1 MGETKELITYVRRG
15 GRLSLRGA
23 AGTASEKP
31 HSGPTISRSLHGFRA
46 TKQWVENTAQSK
58 EENCNTAAVGKGLI
72 RNSPSRKEGRVHF
85 KQENTFVPAPLLRK
99 DDAQVALS
107 PISLNIEHGT
117 HFSLPDKGGKIL
129 QQAVPFVRNEGGERK
144 VVWCNPAFCDDSDD
158 RRSSNESATATTTT
172 ITSRRSPSSFSKH
185 VSLGAVSQD
194 VSPPQ
199 QMRRLSSNMEG
210 EDDPTSFRLSKVDV
224 DRGNYGSPGEEKC
237 TEAASPAFSISAVAG
252 SSPATVTT
260 TSTPEER
267 GRSLRA
273 QFDLE
278 SKSGNWY
285 TPVMSSLTPESV
297 GNSRFLDRLMMDVT
311 RSRKTLAQ
319 TPAFKAAS
327 SSQAFFSS
335 PAHPLCAAASPSMRD
350 DNTPGDSNRR
360 RHSGAYNFNYAADET
375 TPDCVVSERRRS
387 RKLAMQ
393 QVIGASPPYCSDGK
407 SVKSHKAGNRAGKPT
422 PRGGVDVT
430 GGGGGSAQRV
440 QGAAAPTPLSDHE
453 SMVEADL
460 EADIA
465 REIEEEIAKE
475 ILHLSQK
482 LADLHAR
489 QELRRVGWGE
499 KSSKVGHSCPQT
511 PLRCAPSPAGPAD
524 ATPPTVLEEEE
535 KQRPASE
542 SKRRSGRVV
551 AAKFLQS
558 TTERKGVQSVDR
570 SSRRRLLSD
579 APFLGPINLPRRSLG
594 TPARLLA
601 KAKSIRNSCSPEQ
614 HQHRHQLQHKHMEQ
628 GLITT
633 QSRQS
638 RSKVSAEE
646 YVRERSSSAACGS
659 KSKNAVLKEV
669 SRKDLEESRIVDI
682 ASNNNNNNVDRQQQ
696 ARSLSMGSAV
706 QSRCFPEFERKID
719 WVKTLRSDS
728 LLQST
733 AAPTNPIDQMI
744 DDLIPRQI
752 CKDTLDIHTWLR
764 ENHGSVEIEDET
776 LSQTIVPE
784 SMYPVASPMP
794 VERCDQSNEL
804 TPQLVSAIRQ
814 HAPPPPA
821 APFVERT
828 PTPSKAARPW
838 VTPTRNTPSSAA
850 AAARSCS
857 PSVRARSVPSRYGTP
872 IRSISKTSGTADKTS
887 TDPKLVLE
895 SPVRRIDP
903 TSRRKSVTREPGVSP
918 DTRGRSLLRKPTTR
932 KGYPGVAG
940 LKSKAEG
947 AADGEDVDAHCS
959 RHHPQHPSRS
969 PVAKARDGKSLGG
982 NGNECMKRKDNFEAE
997 YERFVESTDIVE
1009 KQVSDLYHA
1018 AMENVSTA
1026 ESPAQSKAMNP
1037 MKGKSSSA
1045 RTGAKYTYVRCADL
1059 IKDRSKT
1066 PVLPKGKRATG
1077 QSVLPPMDGQDS
1089 DDSVLA
1095 RSAPRTE
1102 SSLDTE
1108 DMNSEERVAEGVE
1121 VQLARHL
1128 ETLQQKPVLD
1138 GGLERLD
1145 SLRIER
1151 LSLPKIRA
1159 LSRSED
1165 VLQDDSQRDSGSV
1178 KRAFNQQKKF
1188 LETDAPP
1195 STYNDRRQYNN
1206 NNT

>member
-15 GRLSLRGA
+15 GRLRMRGA
-23 AGTASEKP
+23 AGTASETP
-31 HSGPTISRSLHGFRA
+31 QAAAGPTLHGYRA
-46 TKQWVENTAQSK
+46 TKQWIEKLENTAQ
-58 EENCNTAAVGKGLI
+58 VQL
-72 RNSPSRKEGRVHF
+72 RNSPPRKEGRVHF

-99 DDAQVALS
+99 DEAQVALS
-107 PISLNIEHGT
+107 PISLNID
-117 HFSLPDKGGKIL
+117 HFSTAQPSSDGKIL

-158 RRSSNESATATTTT
+158 RRFSNESATTTT

-185 VSLGAVSQD
+185 VSLGLVSQG
-194 VSPPQ
+194 VSPPQQ
-199 QMRRLSSNMEG
+199 QMRRLSSSTEG
-210 EDDPTSFRLSKVDV
+210 EQSKVDV
-224 DRGNYGSPGEEKC
+224 DHGNYGSPGEEKC
-237 TEAASPAFSISAVAG
+237 TEASSPAFSIGAVAG

-297 GNSRFLDRLMMDVT
+297 GNSRCLDRLMMDVT
-311 RSRKTLAQ
+311 RTRKTLAQ
-319 TPAFKAAS
+319 MPAFKAAS

-360 RHSGAYNFNYAADET
+360 RPSGAYNFNYAAPET
-375 TPDCVVSERRRS
+375 TPDCVGSERRRS

-422 PRGGVDVT
+422 PRGGGVELS
-430 GGGGGSAQRV
+430 GGGGGSSAQRV

-453 SMVEADL
+453 AMVEADL

-489 QELRRVGWGE
+489 QESRRVGWGE

-511 PLRCAPSPAGPAD
+511 PLRCAPSPAGPPD
-524 ATPPTVLEEEE
+524 ATPPTVLEEVE

-601 KAKSIRNSCSPEQ
+601 KANSVRNSCSPEQ
-614 HQHRHQLQHKHMEQ
+614 QQQQHRHQLQHKHMDQ
-628 GLITT
+628 GLTTT

-646 YVRERSSSAACGS
+646 YVRERSSSAAGGS
-659 KSKNAVLKEV
+659 KSKKAVLKEV

-682 ASNNNNNNVDRQQQ
+682 ASNNNNNYNVDRQQQ

-706 QSRCFPEFERKID
+706 QSRYFPEFERKID

-733 AAPTNPIDQMI
+733 AAPPNPIDQMI

-752 CKDTLDIHTWLR
+752 CKGTLDVHTWLR
-764 ENHGSVEIEDET
+764 ENHGSVEIDEET

-784 SMYPVASPMP
+784 SMYPEASPMP
-794 VERCDQSNEL
+794 VERCAQSNEL
-804 TPQLVSAIRQ
+804 PPHLVSASKQ
-814 HAPPPPA
+814 HANPAPA
-821 APFVERT
+821 AAPYVART

-838 VTPTRNTPSSAA
+838 ITPTRNTPSASSAA

-872 IRSISKTSGTADKTS
+872 IRSISRTPGSAEKTCTV
-887 TDPKLVLE
+887 PKLVLE
-895 SPVRRIDP
+895 SRVTRIDS
-903 TSRRKSVTREPGVSP
+903 TSRRKSVSREGGVSP

-940 LKSKAEG
+940 LKSKAAEG
-947 AADGEDVDAHCS
+947 GADGEDVDAHCS
-959 RHHPQHPSRS
+959 RHHPQHPGRS
-969 PVAKARDGKSLGG
+969 SVAKARDGKSLGL

-997 YERFVESTDIVE
+997 YERFVESNDIVE
-1009 KQVSDLYHA
+1009 KQVSDLI
-1018 AMENVSTA
+1018 
-1026 ESPAQSKAMNP
+1026 
-1037 MKGKSSSA
+1037 KGKFPSA
-1045 RTGAKYTYVRCADL
+1045 GTGAGARHTYVRCADL
-1059 IKDRSKT
+1059 LKSKT
-1066 PVLPKGKRATG
+1066 LVTSKGKRATG
-1077 QSVLPPMDGQDS
+1077 QSVLPPTDGQES

-1095 RSAPRTE
+1095 RSAPTTE
-1102 SSLDTE
+1102 SSLDAE
-1108 DMNSEERVAEGVE
+1108 EMNLEERVAEGVE
-1121 VQLARHL
+1121 AKLARDL
-1128 ETLQQKPVLD
+1128 ETLQQKLVVSAGDVLD
-1138 GGLERLD
+1138 RLD

-1151 LSLPKIRA
+1151 LSLPKLRV

-1165 VLQDDSQRDSGSV
+1165 ALQGDSQRDSGSV
-1178 KRAFNQQKKF
+1178 KRAVNQQKKF
-1188 LETDAPP
+1188 LYTDASP
-1195 STYNDRRQYNN
+1195 SICNDRKQYRYNKHTNN
-1206 NNT
+1206 LNSINGILLRETLRSLSYINNVCH